1 MPSYNDGF
9 KLECVSKLELLKEKG
24 TINLDGVQIKNVRE
38 LVKFLG
44 ISSYTIY
51 KWVKEM
57 NYLGRNIEVQDTKKE
72 LVESEILADIDE
84 VINGENNLFLDEMYE
99 KHDPILMDDGILSK
113 MMKDIGFWQALAR
126 ALGMKNYRQAT
137 VQLKLRI
144 GNELINGTGLVESQ
158 NKVRKELKL

>member
-9 KLECVSKLELLKEKG
+9 KLDCVSKLELLKEKG

-72 LVESEILADIDE
+72 LIDADNDGFENHEPYIDE
-84 VINGENNLFLDEMYE
+84 VFE
-99 KHDPILMDDGILSK
+99 KQNDTLLAK
-113 MMKDIGFWQALAR
+113 QMKDIGYWQSLAR
-126 ALGMKNYRQAT
+126 ALGLKNYRQKTA
-137 VQLKLRI
+137 QLKLRI
-144 GNELINGTGLVESQ
+144 GTHLINGTGLVESQ